1 MLKIILE
8 TLDLA
13 VQKVDRIRESNFE
26 LTNENRELLKK
37 FSNIMKTSMK
47 ILIDFWANAPDL
59 CDKKIQKQESLNKGF
74 CRA

>member
-1 MLKIILE
+1 MGIIKNKMLKIILE

-13 VQKVDRIRESNFE
+13 VQKVDRIRESNLE

-47 ILIDFWANAPDL
+47 ILIDFWANAL
-59 CDKKIQKQESLNKGF
+59 VKN
-74 CRA
+74 

>member
-1 MLKIILE
+1 MGIIKNKMLKIILE

-13 VQKVDRIRESNFE
+13 VQKVDRIRESNLE

-47 ILIDFWANAPDL
+47 ILIDF
-59 CDKKIQKQESLNKGF
+59 
-74 CRA
+74 